1 MIRYLRWF
9 SALGEF
15 LLSSASGRIETMIG
29 TEKETLLRR
38 YAAGDITWHEL
49 RERGF
54 KDYVQVLGAT

>member
-1 MIRYLRWF
+1 
-9 SALGEF
+9 
-15 LLSSASGRIETMIG
+15 MIG

-49 RERGF
+49 REREF